1 MDLRKTTTQHLLALL
16 LSIVLAFITHAI
28 NRSGVSF
35 IILAWVYYSC
45 TFRFMVKIVV
55 DILLEHKTITRKDA
69 LETISCLS
77 VMLLSFMIS
86 TLFLNVEYFNS
97 TGRSVILVTTFILF
111 LLFILP
117 LLCIQYNLLKEIKQ
131 KLKELKR
138 EQKEENDDSSETD

>member
-28 NRSGVSF
+28 NRAGASF
-35 IILAWVYYSC
+35 IILVWVYYSC

-69 LETISCLS
+69 LETISYLS

-86 TLFLNVEYFNS
+86 TLFPNLEYFNS
-97 TGRSVILVTTFILF
+97 TEQSAILIMIFILF
-111 LLFILP
+111 LLIILP
-117 LLCIQYNLLKEIKQ
+117 CIYRIYILKKN
-131 KLKELKR
+131 KKETER
-138 EQKEENDDSSETD
+138 R